1 MLAAMNTTL
10 PLCLIAALAQ
20 NRVIGR
26 DNQMPWHLPADL
38 KHFKALTL
46 GKPIIMGRKTWD
58 SLGRP
63 LPGRLNLVVS
73 RQPGLALEGAEVFP
87 SLDAALV
94 RAEAWAREQGADE
107 LMLIGGAQLYTQAL
121 EQADRLYLTRVEL
134 CPEGDAWFP
143 AFNQA
148 DWQRET
154 LEQHPASADTAAYA
168 FETWVRA
175 AFTAFT
181 GVAPWLTPTPRIR
194 RRMPLRRS
202 LSAIR
207 YGRTPWRC

>member
-1 MLAAMNTTL
+1 MLAAMKTTL

-26 DNQMPWHLPADL
+26 DNQLPWHLPADL

-73 RQPGLALEGAEVFP
+73 RQPGLVLEGAEVFL

-94 RAEAWAREQGADE
+94 RADQWAREQGACE
-107 LMLIGGAQLYTQAL
+107 LMLIGGAQLY
-121 EQADRLYLTRVEL
+121 EQGLVLAERLYLTRVEL
-134 CPEGDAWFP
+134 SPQGDARFP
-143 AFNQA
+143 HYAES
-148 DWQRET
+148 DWQLASSVAHEAADET
-154 LEQHPASADTAAYA
+154 PAYA
-168 FETWVRA
+168 FEVWQ
-175 AFTAFT
+175 
-181 GVAPWLTPTPRIR
+181 R
-194 RRMPLRRS
+194 R
-202 LSAIR
+202 
-207 YGRTPWRC
+207 

>member
-1 MLAAMNTTL
+1 MLAAMKTTL

-175 AFTAFT
+175 E
-181 GVAPWLTPTPRIR
+181 
-194 RRMPLRRS
+194 
-202 LSAIR
+202 
-207 YGRTPWRC
+207 